1 MKLTDNQTFPG
12 LWDYL
17 TSHMTQER
25 KDRFEQVASMRTHY
39 LSVVIEDVFQP
50 QNASAVIRTCECFG
64 VQNLHI
70 IENNN
75 EYNVNPDVVRGSDN
89 WIHIHRWNKKNQ
101 NTIDCIKHLKQ
112 EGYTI
117 AATSL
122 NETSISLYDL
132 PVNKPLALVFGNEG
146 KGISS
151 NVKQHADV
159 FVKIPMYGF
168 TESFNISVSAAICLS
183 HITEKIRKEHKHWQ
197 LSREQKNELLLQW
210 ICIHLK
216 NSAQMIERYLSE
228 NGIQPHGFV

>member
-25 KDRFEQVASMRTHY
+25 KERFEKVASMRTYHI
-39 LSVVIEDVFQP
+39 SVVIEDVFQP

-64 VQNLHI
+64 IQKLHI

-101 NTIDCIKHLKQ
+101 NTVDCLKQLKQ

-122 NETSISLYDL
+122 NENSISLYDL
-132 PVNKPLALVFGNEG
+132 PVNKPLVLVFGNEG

-183 HITEKIRKEHKHWQ
+183 HLTGKMRNSDVQWQ
-197 LSREQKNELLLQW
+197 LPEKEQRTLLIEW
-210 ICIHLK
+210 MYKHLK
-216 NSAQMIERYLSE
+216 NPDGFIERFINE
-228 NGIQPHGFV
+228 KANNK

>member
-1 MKLTDNQTFPG
+1 MKLTDESIFPD
-12 LWDYL
+12 LWEFL
-17 TSHMTQER
+17 TSHLTQER
-25 KDRFEQVASMRTHY
+25 KTRFEEVAGMRTNY
-39 LSVVIEDVFQP
+39 VSVVIEDIFQS

-64 VQNLHI
+64 IQNLHI

-89 WIHIHRWNKKNQ
+89 WIHIHRWNKKKQ
-101 NTIDCIKHLKQ
+101 NTVDCLRQLKQ

-122 NETSISLYDL
+122 NENSTSLYDL
-132 PVNKPLALVFGNEG
+132 PVNRPLVLVFGNEG

-183 HITEKIRKEHKHWQ
+183 HITEKIRREHQHWQ

-210 ICIHLK
+210 ICVHLK
-216 NSAQMIERYLSE
+216 NSAQIIERYMSE
-228 NGIQPHGFV
+228 KGIQLKGFV